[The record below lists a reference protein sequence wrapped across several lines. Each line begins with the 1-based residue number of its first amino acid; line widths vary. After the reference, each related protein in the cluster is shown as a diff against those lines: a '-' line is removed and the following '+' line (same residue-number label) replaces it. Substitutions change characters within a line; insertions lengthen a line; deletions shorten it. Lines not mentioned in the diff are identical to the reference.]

1 MTFLSILVGKKLKEG
16 ILCNDDHQ
24 GLSNSISKGWR
35 KLGRLLGI
43 REEDLDDIDERG
55 RDFCERAYQMLRL
68 WKEKN
73 ASNATYRFLCQ
84 ALCHEYLNRRD
95 LAEYFCFFKE
105 YYPRYGNN

>member
-16 ILCNDDHQ
+16 TLCRDDHQ

-43 REEDLDDIDERG
+43 REEDLDDIDVRG

-68 WKEKN
+68 WKEKK
-73 ASNATYRFLCQ
+73 RFECYVS
-84 ALCHEYLNRRD
+84 CSVPGIVPRV
-95 LAEYFCFFKE
+95 FKSK
-105 YYPRYGNN
+105 RLS